1 MTKKRRRGP
10 CIHIV
15 LLLFLSAD
23 HGQEAGGTI
32 EEDQN
37 SHVGDLERRRSDHL
51 LRERNF
57 VLWTFVNSMPFA
69 KSLQRFQNGGYLVG
83 RLGLL
88 RIRSERDGGVLT
100 RMFPR
105 VWMGL
110 CHGTRNVNA
119 CISKSVLYSCR
130 EASRVNTMCR
140 VAMNGIIQLPSYRAR
155 NASQASRGY
164 NLALTVRV

>member
-10 CIHIV
+10 CIYTIP
-15 LLLFLSAD
+15 LLLPSAD

-51 LRERNF
+51 LRERNI

-69 KSLQRFQNGGYLVG
+69 KSLQRLGRFQNSGYLVG

-88 RIRSERDGGVLT
+88 RIRSERDGDVVSTGTDVSEDLDH
-100 RMFPR
+100 
-105 VWMGL
+105 GL
-110 CHGTRNVNA
+110 M
-119 CISKSVLYSCR
+119 
-130 EASRVNTMCR
+130 SRH
-140 VAMNGIIQLPSYRAR
+140 
-155 NASQASRGY
+155 
-164 NLALTVRV
+164 